1 AGSVAVSAE
10 YAQVAIMPVATGAIM
25 PISTAFSHWSLCS
38 SQKSLQSPSRPQRFH
53 FLVTAWQRLCL
64 MAAIPVLIN
73 EIFKIQSLNVMRSF
87 DAVKSVEQIIIPDYI
102 VY

>member
-1 AGSVAVSAE
+1 
-10 YAQVAIMPVATGAIM
+10 
-25 PISTAFSHWSLCS
+25 
-38 SQKSLQSPSRPQRFH
+38 
-53 FLVTAWQRLCL
+53 